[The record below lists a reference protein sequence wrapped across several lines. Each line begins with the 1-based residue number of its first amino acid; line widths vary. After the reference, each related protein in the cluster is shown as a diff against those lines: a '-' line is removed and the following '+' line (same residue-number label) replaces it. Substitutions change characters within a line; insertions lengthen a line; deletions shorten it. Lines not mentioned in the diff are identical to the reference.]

1 MDRLSENSSFS
12 PFIVETR
19 KMEPKWFQP
28 MDFGDTCILPPPYW
42 WVCLVQF
49 RPFVVSRQTKL
60 FLHVLGSY
68 VLFFCE
74 WDSSLLSKYCQ
85 ESTCETVCFA
95 PNLTEQELM
104 EMVRTGAIGNWEDNT
119 EDMNGCCGRLL
130 GAVKYHEQTVGGAR
144 QVTGK
149 GRGQVRGTGHLVGGQ
164 LLAH

>member
-12 PFIVETR
+12 PFIVEIR

-42 WVCLVQF
+42 WVCLMQF

-68 VLFFCE
+68 VFFFCE
-74 WDSSLLSKYCQ
+74 WDSSLLPKYCQ

-104 EMVRTGAIGNWEDNT
+104 EMVRTGAIGNWET
-119 EDMNGCCGRLL
+119 IQKTWMVVL
-130 GAVKYHEQTVGGAR
+130 GDSWEQ
-144 QVTGK
+144 
-149 GRGQVRGTGHLVGGQ
+149 
-164 LLAH
+164 